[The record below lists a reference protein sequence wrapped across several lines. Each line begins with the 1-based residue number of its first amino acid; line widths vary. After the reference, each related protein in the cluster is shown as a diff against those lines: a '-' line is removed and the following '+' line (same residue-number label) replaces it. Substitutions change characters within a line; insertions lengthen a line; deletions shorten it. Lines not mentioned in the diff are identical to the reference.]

1 MNKNLLND
9 IMNYEDGMLDTQEIL
24 NLFSQLVASGL
35 AWQLQGAYGRQAQSL
50 INQGYLDKE
59 GNILERD

>member
-9 IMNYEDGMLDTQEIL
+9 MMSYEDGNVDTSEVI